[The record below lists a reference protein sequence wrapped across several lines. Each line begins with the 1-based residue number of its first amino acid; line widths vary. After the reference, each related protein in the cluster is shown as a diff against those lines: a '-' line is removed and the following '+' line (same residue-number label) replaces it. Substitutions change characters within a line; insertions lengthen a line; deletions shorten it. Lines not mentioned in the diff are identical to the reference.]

1 VDVSSCGGRNR
12 RGAHEAIG
20 AALVRASPIRIKHL
34 LRELCDIGVNI
45 RPSSFD
51 AIAGVAATDF
61 ATPESIR
68 HALERMIFIEIKTSN
83 QPRVKA
89 GFEGFF
95 FALTESEIAA
105 ADQLGQRHKVSLF
118 NRLSGELPI
127 TSVSEILDRSKS
139 LNWQVSVQL

>member
-1 VDVSSCGGRNR
+1 
-12 RGAHEAIG
+12 
-20 AALVRASPIRIKHL
+20 
-34 LRELCDIGVNI
+34 
-45 RPSSFD
+45 
-51 AIAGVAATDF
+51 
-61 ATPESIR
+61 
-68 HALERMIFIEIKTSN
+68 MIFIEIKTSN